1 MKKTKILL
9 ADDHAL
15 FRSGLKMILS
25 RSGEFEVAAE
35 AADGEEVLALLAGN
49 GKVADL
55 IIMDI
60 RMPGRDG
67 LETLAEIRNRG
78 FDVPVLLL
86 TMYGDEAFL
95 RTGMESGANGYILK
109 KAVDSELLTAVRTVL
124 GGEAYVYP
132 TLVPLLYQKRAEDA
146 AHWEETEALSPREI
160 EVLRYIALGYT
171 QKEIGEKLFISGKT
185 VDTYKTRIQKK
196 LKMEKRSQLVRYAI
210 EKKIIQL

>member
-25 RSGEFEVAAE
+25 RSGEFEVVAE

-49 GKVADL
+49 GREADL

-67 LETLAEIRNRG
+67 LETLAEIRKRG
-78 FDVPVLLL
+78 FGVPVLLL

-132 TLVPLLYQKRAEDA
+132 TLVLLLYQRRAEDP